1 MPARPASRSSPR
13 VTEEEGRK
21 LNGEF
26 FHPTP
31 LRGSKERIRARAE
44 DSRRTGRRG
53 VTPGNRR
60 RKSGS
65 PAITGSLEEKR
76 ALKIGRAFKCRQ
88 SSPAKRGTLCYR
100 SLSLSLSLLT
110 ERVRQHLLQA
120 TKYESEV
127 QNEKVPTRVNE
138 ESTELA
144 RSRAFISIR
153 SFDKYDGR
161 SVVNVTAAAHARG
174 ISSYNYRRIPDDYF
188 VSGITPR

>member
-1 MPARPASRSSPR
+1 MEEWQPGDYRVARGKTRA
-13 VTEEEGRK
+13 E
-21 LNGEF
+21 N
-26 FHPTP
+26 
-31 LRGSKERIRARAE
+31 RAR
-44 DSRRTGRRG
+44 
-53 VTPGNRR
+53 VQV
-60 RKSGS
+60 
-65 PAITGSLEEKR
+65 PAIVARETGN
-76 ALKIGRAFKCRQ
+76 ALL
-88 SSPAKRGTLCYR
+88 PV

-174 ISSYNYRRIPDDYF
+174 ISSYNCRRIPDDYF